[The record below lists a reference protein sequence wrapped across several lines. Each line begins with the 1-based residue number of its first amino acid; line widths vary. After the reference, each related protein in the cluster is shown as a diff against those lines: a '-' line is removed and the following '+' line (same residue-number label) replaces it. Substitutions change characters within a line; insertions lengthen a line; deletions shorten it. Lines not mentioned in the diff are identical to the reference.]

1 MTMSAIVEGELIGT
15 ASSWMLTYLI
25 HSTILILAVWL
36 LCRGIKPIAA
46 KISPSAENLGWKL
59 ALVGAFV
66 TATVQIAIG
75 VRPALGALEFE
86 SGPKVVE
93 RETIERVHVVAPR
106 SPVMID
112 ESEAMMLGAGP
123 MPLASIGPFAP
134 SSEPVVEQSEPA
146 PLWPKLLLL
155 AWAIGAALAGY
166 RLIACAWTLRR
177 RLKDRGPV
185 LEDPVLESFLTLCRD
200 AGINRKIVLTQSS
213 RIASPI
219 ALWRR
224 EIVVPE
230 RAIAELSP
238 VAMRSVLAHELAHL
252 ERRDPYWL
260 ALAAVIEALCFFQPL
275 NRLARRGMQESAE
288 LLCDDWAIAR
298 TGDGVVFA
306 KSLAEVASWEH
317 ANRSSLLLAGMI
329 SGERPLVNRVRRA
342 LDGDPNRFEAEDS
355 PRPTRMLVGVGSLAA
370 LIMVAPGAVNA
381 SPPDAGDAPSKRE
394 LREQRRAE
402 KRAEEAR
409 LEAEKARALAE
420 AAEREAQRLAEEAR
434 RAQPP
439 APPLPPSSGSHLIIR
454 DGDEYL
460 IIDENGLRLRS
471 KDADIDIIDGHN
483 PQMRMRVREGD
494 QELDLDLDLDAITNM
509 ALEMLGE
516 ELFDGAMELD
526 GRPMPMPGTPM
537 PPGHPGVPGVMF
549 GPGFDPGQLEEL
561 EALGEALDQF
571 GGFDFD
577 EEALERELEAI
588 ERELE
593 EHLLRELGRS
603 FGGHPAP
610 PAPPAPP
617 ASHAPGMPAPPAPS
631 PGMQPAPPTL
641 I

>member
-1 MTMSAIVEGELIGT
+1 MMMSAIANGELIGT

-25 HSTILILAVWL
+25 HSTILISTVWL

-59 ALVGAFV
+59 ALVGAFL
-66 TATVQIAIG
+66 TATVQIAVG
-75 VRPALGALEFE
+75 VRPALGALELSTRPAE
-86 SGPKVVE
+86 LSTVVE
-93 RETIERVHVVAPR
+93 PTRG
-106 SPVMID
+106 PVILD
-112 ESEAMMLGAGP
+112 ESDAMMLGTRPAAS
-123 MPLASIGPFAP
+123 LARSAAP
-134 SSEPVVEQSEPA
+134 EPEPA

-155 AWAIGAALAGY
+155 AWAIGAVLAGY

-185 LEDPVLESFLTLCRD
+185 IEDPVLESFLTLCRD
-200 AGINRKIVLTQSS
+200 AEVERKIDLSQSS

-230 RAIAELSP
+230 RAVAELSP
-238 VAMRSVLAHELAHL
+238 AAMRSVLAHELAHL

-260 ALAAVIEALCFFQPL
+260 AIAAVIEALCFFQPL

-329 SGERPLVNRVRRA
+329 SGEGPLVGRVRRA
-342 LDGDPNRFEAEDS
+342 LDGDPNRFEASDS

-381 SPPDAGDAPSKRE
+381 SQPSAAEASKRE
-394 LREQRRAE
+394 LREQRKAD
-402 KRAEEAR
+402 KRADEAR
-409 LEAEKARALAE
+409 RKADEARVRAQE
-420 AAEREAQRLAEEAR
+420 AEREAQRLAEEAR
-434 RAQPP
+434 RARTP
-439 APPLPPSSGSHLIIR
+439 APEPPSANGSHLIIR
-454 DGDEYL
+454 DGDDYL

-471 KDADIDIIDGHN
+471 KDAQIDIIDGQN
-483 PQMRMRVREGD
+483 PQMRMRVREGE
-494 QELDLDLDLDAITNM
+494 QEIDLDLDLDAITNM
-509 ALEMLGE
+509 ALGILGE
-516 ELFDGAMELD
+516 ELFGGPL
-526 GRPMPMPGTPM
+526 
-537 PPGHPGVPGVMF
+537 PPAAPRAPAAPSAMF
-549 GPGFDPGQLEEL
+549 GPGFDLDD
-561 EALGEALDQF
+561 LDQI
-571 GGFDFD
+571 GGFEFD
-577 EEALERELEAI
+577 EEALLRELEAL
-588 ERELE
+588 ER
-593 EHLLRELGRS
+593 LLGDQLRQELGRS
-603 FGGHPAP
+603 FGGRMAPPAPAP
-610 PAPPAPP
+610 PALRPPTV
-617 ASHAPGMPAPPAPS
+617 PS
-631 PGMQPAPPTL
+631 PNQPAPTL